1 MNDSYL
7 TRLIRDAFCIDFTEK
22 DRPYRRK
29 DPLKRCNLT
38 FDKESTKRIDEI
50 ARGLGVDPVCLIRDS
65 IEFFIRF
72 YEADPSFYKH
82 LCEEARRRFAHSLL
96 SYED

>member
-1 MNDSYL
+1 MKEDYL
-7 TRLIRDAFCIDFTEK
+7 TQLIRDAFRIDFNKK

-29 DPLKRCNLT
+29 DPLRRCNLT

-50 ARGLGVDPVCLIRDS
+50 ARYLCVDPVCLIRNS

-72 YEADPSFYKH
+72 YEADPSFYAQI
-82 LCEEARRRFAHSLL
+82 CDYARRRAAQDLL
-96 SYED
+96 NYGG